1 MTFRLND
8 RVKGEKMEV
17 LHSICPSC
25 SLGCGIN
32 LITNEN
38 KVLGTYPYQRHPVN
52 EGKTCYEGRQ
62 CYKLIDDE
70 KRLKNPLIN
79 KNSKLIKSDWEEALD
94 VVVSKMESYSSEEI
108 GIIGSGKCANEE
120 MDTLKELA
128 NTLNIENIGFF
139 TGNMPKFEIKTA
151 SLEDVENSNFI
162 LIMGDV
168 IKENPL
174 LGRRVILAS
183 DKGAEIIT
191 IDTLNKTFT
200 GINSDEYIKTESIS
214 KFLDTID
221 LELINK
227 LNESSVIIFNKLDNQ
242 KDFETIHNIA
252 ENSKSKILP
261 VMEDCNTW
269 GIMKILPALDK
280 RDIENLINN
289 VKLLYVVG
297 ANPASFAE
305 ESLKHIDFLI
315 TQSSHINETVLLS
328 DVVLPASCWAEKT
341 GTFINTTGVPQKIS
355 KILSTPDDVLE
366 DEIIIKKIAEKM
378 GIEL

>member
-8 RVKGEKMEV
+8 RVRGEKMEV

-25 SLGCGIN
+25 SVGCGIN
-32 LITNEN
+32 LITDEK
-38 KVLGTYPYQRHPVN
+38 KVLGTYPYKRHPVN
-52 EGKTCYEGRQ
+52 EGKTCYDGRQ
-62 CYKLIDDE
+62 CYKLIDNE

-120 MDTLKELA
+120 MDTLKEFA

-139 TGNMPKFEIKTA
+139 TDNMPKFKIKTA

-252 ENSKSKILP
+252 ENSQSKILP

-269 GIMKILPALDK
+269 GIMEILPALDK
-280 RDIENLINN
+280 MGLENLINN

-355 KILSTPDDVLE
+355 KTISTPDDVLE